1 MIFICVF
8 VLFLTTFE
16 KIKRKVSRIKR
27 VDRDKTNMEGYDR
40 IITRNNQYYF
50 IRSLSQR
57 TEEQINDVVLTIL
70 MFSFFLF
77 CVCFFF
83 LPFSFSFNVQICF
96 IYFLLTTSSNG
107 IVKMSFSYLLLLLV
121 TSTSRRSR
129 YFVNENAIF
138 IAVVNKRVIVYRSI
152 YIRSF

>member
-83 LPFSFSFNVQICF
+83 SSFFF
-96 IYFLLTTSSNG
+96 FLQRTNLFYILSIND
-107 IVKMSFSYLLLLLV
+107 ILEWHCY
-121 TSTSRRSR
+121 
-129 YFVNENAIF
+129 NELFIF
-138 IAVVNKRVIVYRSI
+138 IATTCYEYLPSI
-152 YIRSF
+152 EIFR